1 LDQDITQQVMA
12 YVSYNR
18 GVRSGGFNTTSTTN
32 PPFKPEHLDAYE
44 AGIKSQF
51 LENRARLN
59 VGGFYYD
66 YSNMQVTIFNIAP
79 VITNAASARN
89 YGIDVDLESR
99 VTGRMTLT
107 ASADWLHARF
117 TSFPDAPFWIPL
129 PNSEG
134 ALPVKGNAAGK
145 TLPYS
150 PDVTASVGVDY
161 DFPVKSGD
169 ISLSVNDS
177 FNSGFYT
184 EVDNVLHQSR
194 YQILNASVMWEPAG
208 GQYRLRMFA
217 SNILDRSVVSQAVTE
232 TTGYIADYTNP
243 PLVFGG
249 SFTVEF

>member
-1 LDQDITQQVMA
+1 MA

-32 PPFKPEHLDAYE
+32 PPFRPEHLDAYE

-59 VGGFYYD
+59 IGGFYYD

-79 VITNAASARN
+79 VVMNAASARN
-89 YGIDVDLESR
+89 YGIDVNLEAK
-99 VTGRMTLT
+99 VTKRMALT

-129 PNSEG
+129 ANREG
-134 ALPVKGNAAGK
+134 ALPVKGNAAGR

-161 DFPVKSGD
+161 DIPVKSGD
-169 ISLSVNDS
+169 VSLNVNDN

-194 YQILNASVMWEPAG
+194 YHLLNASVTWEPADG
-208 GQYRLRMFA
+208 RYQLRVFA
-217 SNILDRSVVSQAVTE
+217 NNVLDKAVVSQAATE
-232 TTGYIADYTNP
+232 ATGYIADYSNP
-243 PLVFGG
+243 PFVFGG